1 MPKVTD
7 ANFLED
13 RHVRKVRLSFL
24 IKTSAKDDDIN
35 VGEVRR
41 LRGSGEQQ
49 QKTVP
54 LDFAVH
60 LQLQRTNLLKRI

>member
-35 VGEVRR
+35 VGEARG
-41 LRGSGEQQ
+41 LRGSGEYNR
-49 QKTVP
+49 K
-54 LDFAVH
+54 LFH
-60 LQLQRTNLLKRI
+60 LTLLFIYSYREPIF